1 MNDYWNNLNTL
12 FELIPKGVFD
22 SLSDMVSV
30 IDSEGIDSLFDI
42 VTEGVFEDI
51 EDFRDLFNVQTVKD
65 YKFSLELVSY
75 LKSDDKDLVSKG
87 ILMARN
93 FELSDEILSI
103 LFNFCRDSDNDF
115 SVRESGLQLIRSG
128 GYNDKYNEF
137 VSFIEEFE
145 NKSSVY
151 SILIDWIHNLTV
163 NPMSSEVIDIKNSAI
178 TLLNNVKRDY
188 IYLDYLISYVENAD
202 LAYEG
207 KYHIDMASDFWERGK
222 EMTQYYEWRDDPDD
236 DLIESD
242 SDIPV
247 KYFREKKVFDSVNK
261 KLLNSKIEPLDFILH
276 EVQYSSEVYIARCNI
291 VVEILK
297 LISTLKYE
305 IVQNRLES
313 MIKKLESQPW
323 TRDFPLFS
331 QIRNA
336 IEISYGREGK
346 EWTSFDQKY
355 GLSDE
360 IEMAPDLIHVMELKQ
375 FSKGLDRLKQR
386 KTRQ

>member
-1 MNDYWNNLNTL
+1 
-12 FELIPKGVFD
+12 
-22 SLSDMVSV
+22 
-30 IDSEGIDSLFDI
+30 
-42 VTEGVFEDI
+42 
-51 EDFRDLFNVQTVKD
+51 
-65 YKFSLELVSY
+65 
-75 LKSDDKDLVSKG
+75 
-87 ILMARN
+87 
-93 FELSDEILSI
+93 
-103 LFNFCRDSDNDF
+103 
-115 SVRESGLQLIRSG
+115 
-128 GYNDKYNEF
+128 
-137 VSFIEEFE
+137 
-145 NKSSVY
+145 
-151 SILIDWIHNLTV
+151 
-163 NPMSSEVIDIKNSAI
+163 MSSEVIDIKNSAI

-261 KLLNSKIEPLDFILH
+261 NLLNSKIEPLDFILH